1 MAVAYETL
9 LPDILPVVAG
19 CTDTLVEDTIRAAVI
34 EFCERTG
41 AYQAELDPITTVSSI
56 YEYDLEPPTGT
67 KVHKIMGAV
76 FEGDDLEPVS
86 SNVLEQRKPNWR
98 NAAQFGQPEYYIQQ
112 SASLF
117 WLVPVP
123 NTLSVNSTIIRA
135 QLKPTYSSTT
145 CDEKIMDEY
154 RDTIV
159 NGALFRLL
167 RMPGKDWSDL
177 QGAQLYS
184 NLFEAVVITAERRA
198 RHADEGVARRVVY
211 KGVGR
216 FGSGRR
222 NRYGRERG

>member
-1 MAVAYETL
+1 MTVAYESL
-9 LPDILPVVAG
+9 LPEILPVVAG
-19 CTDTLVEDTIRAAVI
+19 CTDTLVEGTIRAAAI

-41 AYQAELDPITTVSSI
+41 AYQVEIDPLTTVSGI

-67 KVHKIMGAV
+67 VVHKIVSAV
-76 FEGDDLEPVS
+76 FKGDDLEPVS
-86 SNVLEQRKPNWR
+86 STVLEQRLPNWR
-98 NAAQFGQPEYYIQQ
+98 NAAHFSAPQYYIQQ

-123 NTLSVNSTIIRA
+123 NELSVNSTILRV
-135 QLKPTYSSTT
+135 QLKPTQSSTT

-184 NLFEAVVITAERRA
+184 NLFESVVISAERRA

-211 KGVGR
+211 RGAGR